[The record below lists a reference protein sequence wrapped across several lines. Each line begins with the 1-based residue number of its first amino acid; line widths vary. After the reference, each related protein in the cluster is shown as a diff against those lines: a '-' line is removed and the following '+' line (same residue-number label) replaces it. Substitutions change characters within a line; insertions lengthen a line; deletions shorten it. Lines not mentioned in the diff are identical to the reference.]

1 MKFKIV
7 VSFLFLGFLSLAQ
20 TSTKKVLFLG
30 NSYTS
35 VNNLP
40 QMIKDVALSVND
52 TVVFDVNAPG
62 GYTFQGHS
70 TNTVSLNKIMAGI
83 WDYVVLQEQSQM
95 PSFPDQQVA
104 TDVFPYARA
113 LDSVITQY
121 NICSETIFYMTWGR
135 KNGDASNCSFWPPVC
150 TYNGMDSLLNL
161 RYQMMAEQNTAIVSP
176 VGEVW
181 NYVRT
186 NHPEIELYS
195 SDESHPSVAGTYLA
209 ACTFYSTIFRKD
221 PTLINF
227 FSTLSTVDAIKIQNA
242 VKLKVYDSL
251 MNWNIGLYDLNAD
264 FSYSSV
270 SSNEFSFSNN
280 STAPYALLW
289 DFGDGNTSIDTN
301 PIHQY
306 SQPGVYEVVLTID
319 YCGKTD
325 SISKTINVDALNISE
340 NQQDSWKVYPNPVN
354 HILQVDYLE
363 MDASNFLIYNGLG
376 EIVLNGNLTFGT
388 NKISTD
394 QLNQGVYYIELN
406 NSSFACGRVK
416 FIKMSSN
423 F

>member
-264 FSYSSV
+264 FSYSPV
-270 SSNEFSFSNN
+270 SSNEFSFTNN
-280 STAPYALLW
+280 STAQYALLW
-289 DFGDGNTSIDTN
+289 DFGDGNTSIDIN

-306 SQPGVYEVVLTID
+306 SQPGVYEVVLTINN
-319 YCGKTD
+319 CGKTD
-325 SISKTINVDALNISE
+325 SISKTITVDALNISE
-340 NQQDSWKVYPNPVN
+340 NQQDSWKVYPNPVS
-354 HILQVDYLE
+354 HILQVDYFAS
-363 MDASNFLIYNGLG
+363 DVSNFLIYNGLG

-394 QLNQGVYYIELN
+394 QLNQGVYYIEFN
-406 NSSFACGRVK
+406 HSSFACGRVK

>member
-7 VSFLFLGFLSLAQ
+7 VSFLFLGLLSLAQ

-264 FSYSSV
+264 FSYSPV
-270 SSNEFSFSNN
+270 SSNEFSFINN
-280 STAPYALLW
+280 STASYALLW

>member
-7 VSFLFLGFLSLAQ
+7 VSFLFLGFLSFAQ
-20 TSTKKVLFLG
+20 SSTKKVLFIG

-62 GYTFQGHS
+62 GYTFEGHS
-70 TNTVSLNKIMAGI
+70 TNTVSLNKIMAGV
-83 WDYVVLQEQSQM
+83 WDFVVLQEQSQM

-104 TDVFPYARA
+104 ADVFPYARV
-113 LDSVITQY
+113 LDSIITQY
-121 NICSETIFYMTWGR
+121 NICGETIFYMTWGR

-161 RYQMMAEQNTAIVSP
+161 RYQMMAEQNNAIVSP

-181 NYVRT
+181 NYVRA

-221 PTLINF
+221 PTFINF

-264 FSYSSV
+264 FSYSQV
-270 SSNEFSFSNN
+270 SGNEFSFTNN
-280 STAPYALLW
+280 STAQYALLW
-289 DFGDGNTSIDTN
+289 DFGDGNTSIDIN

-306 SQPGVYEVVLTID
+306 SQPGVYEVVLTINN
-319 YCGKTD
+319 CGKTD
-325 SISKTINVDALNISE
+325 SISKTITVDALNISE
-340 NQQDSWKVYPNPVN
+340 NQQDSWKVYPNPVS
-354 HILQVDYLE
+354 HILQVDYF
-363 MDASNFLIYNGLG
+363 ASDVSKFLIYNGLG

-394 QLNQGVYYIELN
+394 QLKQGVYYIEFN
-406 NSSFACGRVK
+406 HSSFACGRVK

>member
-264 FSYSSV
+264 FSYSPV
-270 SSNEFSFSNN
+270 SSNEFSFTNN
-280 STAPYALLW
+280 STAQYALLW
-289 DFGDGNTSIDTN
+289 DFGDGNTSIDIN

>member
-264 FSYSSV
+264 FSYSPV